1 MQPNSVIL
9 IEFNELSPA
18 LLDRFMGEGLLP
30 NFKALYGASV
40 IFTTDAGEDPPNLEP
55 WIQWPTVHSGLP
67 YSEHG
72 VFNLGDGRK
81 QLTVK
86 LVGEVLSDAGIPVG
100 ICSSMNLNYCDLRGY
115 VIPDPWDIEGRTWPA
130 TLQPFYRTIAHAVQ
144 ESSKGGG
151 PSAKDLLSFGAFLL
165 RHGVRPST
173 VRSVLAQLMNER
185 RSSGLRWRRA
195 SLLDDLQYDVFRSL
209 NRRFRV
215 RFATFFSNSTA
226 HYQHYH
232 WRNMEPELFD
242 VPPPEEDDP
251 SFADAIR
258 YGYRSMDRLIGR
270 FLVDQPDAMLV
281 LCTALSQQPWIE
293 TTKCIFRPRSF
304 TSLFEFAGLDATEE
318 MVKPVMAQQFHLE
331 LPSAEMASRARVAL
345 LDMVVDGTPV
355 MSVRQN
361 GPNLFAGCELTD
373 YYSLTQDVER
383 LSDGARM
390 PFKELF
396 YMIHTMRSGWHHRDG
411 ALWFRTGQHKR
422 LNGRVPLTDIA
433 PTILHHFGVPQP
445 AHMKGRPLP
454 ITAQT
459 VRGAPQ

>member
-1 MQPNSVIL
+1 MIL
-9 IEFNELSPA
+9 VEFNELSPA

-30 NFKALYGASV
+30 NFRALYEASV

-55 WIQWPTVHSGLP
+55 WIQWPTVHSGLS
-67 YSEHG
+67 YGEHG

-100 ICSSMNLNYCDLRGY
+100 ICSSMNLNYRDLNGY
-115 VIPDPWDIEGRTWPA
+115 VIPDSWDLEGRTYPA
-130 TLQPFYRTIAHAVQ
+130 SLQPFYRTVAQAVQ
-144 ESSKGGG
+144 ESSKGGR

-165 RHGVRPST
+165 RHGVRPMT
-173 VRSVLAQLMNER
+173 VRSVLAQLTTER
-185 RSSGLRWRRA
+185 RSPGLRWRRA

-209 NRRFRV
+209 NRRFGV

-242 VPPPEEDDP
+242 VPPPKEDDP

-270 FLVDQPDAMLV
+270 LLADEPDATLV
-281 LCTALSQQPWIE
+281 LCTALSQQPWLE
-293 TTKCIFRPRSF
+293 TTKCIFRPRDF
-304 TSLFEFAGLDATEE
+304 KSLLNFAGVDATEE
-318 MVKPVMAQQFHLE
+318 AVKPVMAQQFHLE

-345 LDMVVDGTPV
+345 LDMVVDGQPL
-355 MSVRQN
+355 MSVDQN
-361 GPNLFAGCELTD
+361 GASLFAGCELTD
-373 YYSLTQDVER
+373 YSTLTRDVER
-383 LSDGARM
+383 RSDGARI
-390 PFKELF
+390 PFNELF
-396 YMIHTMRSGWHHRDG
+396 HMIHTMRSGWHHRDG
-411 ALWFRTGQHKR
+411 ALWFRTGQHRR
-422 LNGRVPLTDIA
+422 LDGQVPLTDIA

-454 ITAQT
+454 IAAQAAQ
-459 VRGAPQ
+459 RPSQ